1 MENTFNKEDQSE
13 NVSIILENHGDSNMG
28 DDLVFID
35 EDWMDVY
42 PVQPV
47 NFKPKLKES
56 TGKLVK
62 EEAKEQKNVELYEF
76 PKRIQKEIKMMS
88 ENRRKKKGKYQLEKS
103 K

>member
-42 PVQPV
+42 PV
-47 NFKPKLKES
+47 
-56 TGKLVK
+56 
-62 EEAKEQKNVELYEF
+62 
-76 PKRIQKEIKMMS
+76 
-88 ENRRKKKGKYQLEKS
+88 
-103 K
+103 